1 VNPHDVAVT
10 RLAASWL
17 LWYPDERLFERVPDI
32 RRVVADLPKRTRE
45 PLEAFL
51 GWFGQQDPLELARE
65 YVTTFDMRR
74 KACPYLTYWTH
85 GDTRNRGMAILH
97 FKQAYLAAGFDAG
110 DAELADH
117 LAVVLEFAAI
127 GDQLT
132 GDALLAEHVAA
143 IGLLHSALESM
154 GSPYALLLEAIVATL
169 PEITDEITERMA
181 QIATQGPPVEN
192 VGLEPFSIASI
203 GVRR

>member
-1 VNPHDVAVT
+1 MNSHDMAVT

-17 LWYPDERLFERVPDI
+17 LWYPDECLLERLPDI
-32 RRVVADLPKRTRE
+32 RVAVSELPAVTRD
-45 PLEAFL
+45 PLMAFL
-51 GWFGQQDPLELARE
+51 GWLGEHDPLDVARE

-127 GDQLT
+127 GDPLT

-154 GSPYALLLEAIVATL
+154 GSPYALVLEAIVATL
-169 PEITDEITERMA
+169 PEVTAEIRERMA
-181 QIATQGPPVEN
+181 AIATQGPPAEE
-192 VGLEPFSIASI
+192 VGLEPFGISVG

>member
-1 VNPHDVAVT
+1 MNKHDMAVT
-10 RLAASWL
+10 RLASSWL
-17 LWYPDERLFERVPDI
+17 LWYPDEQLFERLPDI
-32 RRVVADLPKRTRE
+32 RQVVSDLPARTRN

-51 GWFGQQDPLELARE
+51 GWLDQQDPMEVARE
-65 YVTTFDMRR
+65 YVATFDMRR

-97 FKQAYLAAGFDAG
+97 FKQAYMAAGFDAG

-117 LAVVLEFAAI
+117 LAVVLEFAAV
-127 GDQLT
+127 GDALT

-154 GSPYALLLEAIVATL
+154 GSPYALVVEAIVATL
-169 PEITDEITERMA
+169 PDVNAEIAERMA
-181 QIATQGPPVEN
+181 QIATHGPPAEE
-192 VGLEPFSIASI
+192 VGLEPFGIALG